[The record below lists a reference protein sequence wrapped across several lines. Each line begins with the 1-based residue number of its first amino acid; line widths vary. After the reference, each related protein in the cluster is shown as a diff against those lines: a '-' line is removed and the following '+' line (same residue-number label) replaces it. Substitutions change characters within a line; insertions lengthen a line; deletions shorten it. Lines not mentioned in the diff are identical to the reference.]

1 MSRGVEESKSRGGEG
16 PALSPSATLRA
27 SSGAQRRGRS
37 VESIVVKVGGT
48 EGMDYAAVCEDV
60 AALVSSGV
68 RLVLVHGGSAEANA
82 LGAALGHP
90 ARWLTSPSG
99 YRWRYTDRTTLEI
112 FAMAARGKLNTLLVE
127 QLQALGVNAFGLSG
141 LDGRLLVARRKAVVQ
156 SVENGKRRVV
166 RDDFTGRVEHVDGDL
181 LRGLLERGLT
191 PVIAPLA
198 ISPEGEALNVDAD
211 RAAAMVAAALPAETL
226 VLLTAAPGL
235 LREYPYESTLIRN
248 VERDE
253 LEGAQ
258 AAAEAGMKKKV
269 LGAAEAL
276 ERGVTRVVIADG
288 RVARPIRAALAGQGT
303 TIS

>member
-1 MSRGVEESKSRGGEG
+1 M
-16 PALSPSATLRA
+16 
-27 SSGAQRRGRS
+27 
-37 VESIVVKVGGT
+37 IVVKVGGAQ
-48 EGMDYAAVCEDV
+48 GMDYAAVCQDA
-60 AALVSSGV
+60 AALVGDGV
-68 RLVLVHGGSAEANA
+68 QLVLVHGGSAEANA
-82 LGAALGHP
+82 LGEALGHP

-127 QLQALGVNAFGLSG
+127 RLQALGVNAFGLSG
-141 LDGRLLVARRKAVVQ
+141 LDGRLLLARRKSVVQ

-166 RDDFTGRVEHVDGDL
+166 RDDFTGRVERVDGDL
-181 LRGLLERGLT
+181 LRSLLERGLT

-198 ISPEGEALNVDAD
+198 ISLEGEALNVDAD
-211 RAAAMVAAALPAETL
+211 RGAAMVAAALRAETL

-235 LREYPYESTLIRN
+235 LREYPDEATLILAMR
-248 VERDE
+248 RDE

-258 AAAEAGMKKKV
+258 DMAEAGMKKKV

-276 ERGVTRVVIADG
+276 ERGVARVVIGDG
-288 RVARPIRAALAGQGT
+288 RLARPIRAALAGQGT